1 VNSTE
6 QLNVHL
12 EPDAPTPEEA
22 DTLDSS
28 VSAAEQEERAT
39 LARVKAKLYR
49 AIEEIDARVNRYV
62 KDVREQKA
70 YLTEHKAGMDH
81 VEKVSTRQ
89 SIQQTIMSGEK
100 FAEYRAR
107 LQKLRSSPYFGRV
120 DFIPEG
126 KPQPEKIYVGIHH
139 FRDEEGDANLIY
151 DWRAPISTIF
161 YDHETGP
168 VHYESP
174 SGQVRGEM
182 PLKRQF
188 RIRNGQMELM
198 LESSVHIVDDVLQK
212 ELSSASDDGMKNI
225 VATIQRDQ
233 NAIVRN
239 EDAHVLI
246 IQGVAGSGK
255 TSIALHRIAFL
266 LYRFK
271 ETLKSQD
278 ILIISPNR
286 VFADYISNVL
296 PELGEESVSE
306 IGMETLANE
315 LLDYKYSFQTFFEQT
330 ALLLEKN
337 DEEMKRRIRVKASPE
352 FLQQL
357 NAYAEVVEKQSFS
370 AGDLYVGSRPVPAW
384 FIEESFK
391 KQRGLPP
398 AEQMRRVVSAIEQNV
413 GIYYN
418 YDISTQERTALRD
431 AVKKMARRPTL
442 RAIYRSLFEW
452 MGAPEL
458 FKLAP
463 GGKLEY
469 ADVFPLIYLKMRLE
483 GLDTPRRSVKHL
495 LIDEMQDYTPVQY
508 AVIARLFNCKKT
520 ILGDAMQSVNPY
532 SASTAETIQ
541 RTLSNATCVK
551 LTRSYRS
558 SFEIMQ
564 FAQRISPNPELIPI
578 ARHGEAPQVI
588 QCRNRADE
596 TTQICNWIAAFSKSH
611 YNTMGIICRTQKQA
625 QALFQS
631 IAAAGLDAELLSA
644 ESASFSRGVVVCTA
658 HMAKGLEFD
667 QVIVPDVSE
676 KNYST
681 EMDRNMLYVACT
693 RAMHR
698 LAITYTGK
706 LAEFISSSEQLPEP
720 IASRRR

>member
-1 VNSTE
+1 LNFTE
-6 QLNVHL
+6 QQNVQP
-12 EPDAPTPEEA
+12 EPDPLTPDEAPEA
-22 DTLDSS
+22 DGNLSM
-28 VSAAEQEERAT
+28 AEQEERAT
-39 LARVKAKLYR
+39 LARVKKQLHR
-49 AIEEIDARVNRYV
+49 AIEEMDARVQRYAR
-62 KDVREQKA
+62 DVREQKT

-107 LQKLRSSPYFGRV
+107 LQKLRFSPYFGRV

-126 KPQPEKIYVGIHH
+126 KQQPEKIYIGIHH

-212 ELSSASDDGMKNI
+212 ELSRASDEGMKNI

-239 EDAHVLI
+239 EDAHVLV

-296 PELGEESVSE
+296 PELGEESVTE
-306 IGMETLANE
+306 MGMETLANE
-315 LLDYKYSFQTFFEQT
+315 LLDYRFKFQTFFEQT
-330 ALLLEKN
+330 ALLLEKD
-337 DEEMKRRIRVKASPE
+337 DEEMKRRIRVKASPD
-352 FLQQL
+352 FLQQI
-357 NAYAEVVEKQSFS
+357 NTYAGVVEKQFFS
-370 AGDLYVGSRPVPAW
+370 VEDLHVGSRLIPASL
-384 FIEESFK
+384 IEETFK

-398 AEQMRRVVSAIEQNV
+398 AEQIRRVVSAIEQHV

-418 YDISTQERTALRD
+418 YDVSTQERTELRD
-431 AVKKMARRPTL
+431 AVRKMIRRPSL
-442 RAIYRSLFEW
+442 REIYRKLFEW
-452 MGAPEL
+452 MGDPDL

-483 GLDTPRRSVKHL
+483 GVDTPHRNIKHL

-508 AVIARLFNCKKT
+508 AVIALLFRCKKT
-520 ILGDAMQSVNPY
+520 ILGDATQSVNPY

-541 RTLSNATCVK
+541 RTLGKATCVK

-564 FAQRISPNPELIPI
+564 FAQHISPNPELIPI

-588 QCRNRADE
+588 LCRNKADE
-596 TTQICNWIAAFSKSH
+596 IAQICSQIAAFSASPYH
-611 YNTMGIICRTQKQA
+611 TMGIICRTQKQA
-625 QALFQS
+625 EALFQS
-631 IAAAGLDAELLSA
+631 IVSAGFDAELFSA
-644 ESASFSRGVVVCTA
+644 ESASFSRGIVVCTA

-667 QVIVPDVSE
+667 RVIVPNVSE

-693 RAMHR
+693 RAMH
-698 LAITYTGK
+698 LLTLTCVGT
-706 LAEFISSSEQLPEP
+706 P
-720 IASRRR
+720 SRFLLH

>member
-1 VNSTE
+1 LDRPLTS
-6 QLNVHL
+6 
-12 EPDAPTPEEA
+12 DAPTPEDA
-22 DTLDSS
+22 DTADSS
-28 VSAAEQEERAT
+28 ISLAEQEERVT
-39 LARVKAKLYR
+39 LARVKTRLRR
-49 AIEEIDARVNRYV
+49 AIEEIDARVHRYV
-62 KDVREQKA
+62 QDVREQKT

-100 FAEYRAR
+100 FVEYRAR
-107 LQKLRSSPYFGRV
+107 LQKLRISPYFGRV

-126 KPQPEKIYVGIHH
+126 KQQPEKIYVGIHH
-139 FRDEEGDANLIY
+139 FRDEESDVNLIY

-212 ELSSASDDGMKNI
+212 ELSRTSDDGMKNI

-239 EDAHVLI
+239 EDAHVLV

-315 LLDYKYSFQTFFEQT
+315 LLDYKYRFQTFFEQT
-330 ALLLEKN
+330 ALLLEKD

-352 FLQQL
+352 FLQKL
-357 NAYAEVVEKQSFS
+357 NAYADVVEKQSFS
-370 AGDLYVGSRPVPAW
+370 AEDLHVGGRLVPAW
-384 FIEESFK
+384 FIEESFR
-391 KQRGLPP
+391 KQRGVPP
-398 AEQMRRVVSAIEQNV
+398 AEQVRRVVSAIEQNV

-431 AVKKMARRPTL
+431 AVRKMVRRPTL
-442 RAIYRSLFEW
+442 RAIYRGLFQW
-452 MGAPEL
+452 MEDPEL
-458 FKLAP
+458 FKPAP

-520 ILGDAMQSVNPY
+520 ILGDATQSVNPY

-541 RTLSNATCVK
+541 RTLNNTTCVK

-558 SFEIMQ
+558 SIEIMQ
-564 FAQRISPNPELIPI
+564 FAQHISPNPDLVPI
-578 ARHGEAPQVI
+578 ARHGEVPQVFKCRSKTEEI
-588 QCRNRADE
+588 QR
-596 TTQICNWIAAFSKSH
+596 ICDIIAAFSTSI
-611 YNTMGIICRTQKQA
+611 YNTMGIICKTQKQA
-625 QALFQS
+625 KALFES
-631 IAAAGLDAELLSA
+631 IAAAGWTAELLSA
-644 ESASFSRGVVVCTA
+644 ESASFSSGVIVCTA

-693 RAMHR
+693 RAMHC
-698 LAITYTGK
+698 LTITCIGTP
-706 LAEFISSSEQLPEP
+706 ARFLPN
-720 IASRRR
+720 

>member
-1 VNSTE
+1 LNSTE
-6 QLNVHL
+6 QW
-12 EPDAPTPEEA
+12 AAQFEA
-22 DTLDSS
+22 NTHDSEYSDTGVSS
-28 VSAAEQEERAT
+28 LSCAEQEERAN
-39 LARVKAKLYR
+39 LEHVKARLHR
-49 AIEEIDARVNRYV
+49 AIHELDTRVQRYV
-62 KDVREQKA
+62 QDVREQKT

-107 LQKLRSSPYFGRV
+107 LQKLRLSPYFGRV
-120 DFIPEG
+120 DFIPEDG
-126 KPQPEKIYVGIHH
+126 QQPQAIYIGIHH
-139 FRDEEGDANLIY
+139 FRDDEADADLIY

-188 RIRNGQMELM
+188 RIRDGQMEFM

-212 ELSSASDDGMKNI
+212 ELSRASDDGMKNI

-239 EDAHVLI
+239 EDAHALV

-271 ETLKSQD
+271 DTLKSQD

-306 IGMETLANE
+306 IGMDTLANE
-315 LLDYKYSFQTFFEQT
+315 LLDYKVKFQTFFEQT
-330 ALLLEKN
+330 ALLLEKD

-352 FLQQL
+352 FLHQL
-357 NAYAEVVEKQSFS
+357 NTYADFVEKQSF
-370 AGDLYVGSRPVPAW
+370 AAEDLHIGSRPIPAW
-384 FIEESFK
+384 FIEKSFK

-398 AEQMRRVVSAIEQNV
+398 AEQVHRVVSAIEQNV

-418 YDISTQERTALRD
+418 YDISTQERSALRD
-431 AVKKMARRPTL
+431 AVKKMVRRPTL
-442 RAIYRSLFEW
+442 RATYRALFEW

-483 GLDTPRRSVKHL
+483 GLDTPRRNVKHL

-520 ILGDAMQSVNPY
+520 ILGDATQSVNPY

-558 SFEIMQ
+558 SFEIME
-564 FAQRISPNPELIPI
+564 FAQRISPNPELVPI

-588 QCRNRADE
+588 QCRSRMDE
-596 TTQICNWIAAFSKSH
+596 AEQICGLIAAFSSSGH
-611 YNTMGIICRTQKQA
+611 NTLGVICRTQKQA
-625 QALFQS
+625 EALFRS
-631 IAAAGLDAELLSA
+631 IVSAGFEAELLSA

-676 KNYST
+676 NNYST

-698 LAITYTGK
+698 LTLTHVGAPTRF
-706 LAEFISSSEQLPEP
+706 L
-720 IASRRR
+720 